1 MLQFH
6 VLDSIITA
14 SSTAQDKTVNQ
25 RQQEG
30 RTCSH
35 HTKEYVKLKQM
46 VVSKKKLEQ
55 MLKCPVT
62 ISWIISQAK
71 QASILDRT
79 NTR

>member
-55 MLKCPVT
+55 MLKCSVT

-71 QASILDRT
+71 QASTLNRT